1 MTSWSNAAASA
12 RRMTTMVDP
21 SALREL
27 DEVLTVWESGALR
40 ARAESLLAE
49 VGSTGADAPRASS
62 GEGRESVSDEAEAL
76 AAIDEF
82 RAHLTEVHSRVTA
95 RFGRAREELAAL
107 VAEIGALDEALGSAA
122 EASHLATRDLQEA
135 VARME
140 DDAEPSSE
148 ALMERQSSVASA
160 SEELG
165 EELTERVAAIGSR
178 VTDEWLPALHE
189 AVHGLDQR
197 LAEVEG
203 QLGAGG
209 REAGERVRRAGDD
222 SSQRVEAQS
231 GERVRTMGAVAG
243 DVRDGLSETG
253 EAARTTGTT
262 LSQGKDIVQEAGNAT
277 STGLRTALEV
287 LDELLELFQRLT
299 RSRR

>member
-1 MTSWSNAAASA
+1 MA
-12 RRMTTMVDP
+12 DP
-21 SALREL
+21 PALREL
-27 DEVLTVWESGALR
+27 DEVLTAWESGALR

-49 VGSTGADAPRASS
+49 VGSPGADARTASS
-62 GEGRESVSDEAEAL
+62 GESGAAASDEVETL
-76 AAIDEF
+76 AAVEEL
-82 RAHLTEVHSRVTA
+82 RAHLTEVHSRVTE

-107 VAEIGALDEALGSAA
+107 VAEIGALDESLESAA
-122 EASHLATRDLQEA
+122 EASRLATRDLREA
-135 VARME
+135 VARVE

-148 ALMERQSSVASA
+148 ALMERQSGVASA
-160 SEELG
+160 SHELG

-178 VTDEWLPALHE
+178 VTAEWLPALHE

-231 GERVRTMGAVAG
+231 GERVRTMGAAA
-243 DVRDGLSETG
+243 DEVRDGLSVTG
-253 EAARTTGTT
+253 EVARTTGTT
-262 LSQGKDIVQEAGNAT
+262 LSQGKDAVQEAGNAT

-299 RSRR
+299 RNRR